1 MPQPIKE
8 AASICKTIM
17 RNGYDAYVI
26 NAALQEQDHRFV
38 PGRGG
43 GNLHGHGPGR
53 SQEPFSR
60 SRGRRRQCRGLHDPG
75 QLEFPFSSR

>member
-26 NAALQEQDHRFV
+26 NAALQRKILGPPRMPRWRSARIPILPAPKNLFPEVSAGSGDIV
-38 PGRGG
+38 KPG
-43 GNLHGHGPGR
+43 
-53 SQEPFSR
+53 
-60 SRGRRRQCRGLHDPG
+60 
-75 QLEFPFSSR
+75 